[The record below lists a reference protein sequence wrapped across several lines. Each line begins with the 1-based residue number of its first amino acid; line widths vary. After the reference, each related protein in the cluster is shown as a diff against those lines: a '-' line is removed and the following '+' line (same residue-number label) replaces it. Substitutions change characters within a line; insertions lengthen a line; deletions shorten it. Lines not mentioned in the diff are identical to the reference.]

1 MLILTQHLRAREGK
15 TLINSMTGYGRGVG
29 VEQGFTFS
37 AELRSVNHRYADF
50 SLRLPRELYALEDR
64 VRRLLQESIK
74 RGRVEVTLTLDE
86 MPASLRQVKI
96 NHDLAVDN
104 FHSLQELAGR
114 LGIDEKVKLK
124 HLLQVPELFKAPGSA
139 LTEEDVWPAAG
150 AALKDA
156 LEKLLQQRSAEGEN
170 LCRDLTVRC
179 CNLEELVNEAAVRAE
194 MAKEDCRTRIGEKV
208 ADLLA
213 GKFEETRLLME
224 CALLVERMGV
234 DEELVRLKS
243 HIEAFRM
250 IIQGSDAAGRKLDF
264 IAQEMFREVN
274 TIGSKA
280 GDYQL
285 TGLVVEM
292 KAELEK
298 IREQIQNLE

>member
-1 MLILTQHLRAREGK
+1 MIS
-15 TLINSMTGYGRGVG
+15 SMTGYGRGVG
-29 VEQGFTFS
+29 TKNDFTFS

-64 VRRLLQESIK
+64 IRRLLQESIK
-74 RGRVEVTLTLDE
+74 RGRVEVNLTLDE
-86 MPASLRQVKI
+86 MPAALRQIKI
-96 NHDLAVDN
+96 NHDLAEDYYR
-104 FHSLQELAGR
+104 SLVELSER
-114 LGIDEKVKLK
+114 LGIDGKVKLK
-124 HLLQVPELFKAPGSA
+124 HLLQVPELFKSPGSV
-139 LTEEDVWPAAG
+139 LTEEELWPAVA
-150 AALKDA
+150 AALQDA
-156 LEKLLQQRSAEGEN
+156 LEKLLLQRKAEGEN
-170 LCRDLTVRC
+170 LCRDLLERC
-179 CNLEELVNEAAVRAE
+179 AKLEELVAEAAIRAE
-194 MAKEDCRTRIGEKV
+194 GAKEDCRKITEEKV

-243 HIEAFRM
+243 HIKAFRE
-250 IIQGSDAAGRKLDF
+250 IIGGGEAAGRKLDF

-285 TGLVVEM
+285 TNLVVEM

-298 IREQIQNLE
+298 MREQIQNLE